1 MIINMSL
8 GDKVLTARKTKG
20 LTQEQLAERAALT
33 VRTIQRIEGDDSIP
47 RDYTLKAIA
56 SALNMPFEEFVTVN
70 SCLRPNNNEL
80 SNEDFQCPVK
90 QEHCHFL
97 QMLNLSAFAYLVV
110 PFVHFLIP
118 ILLLKKNK
126 QITNALQNTGRRI
139 IRRQIYWTITTHLLL
154 LLTLVY
160 NLVQATWFDK
170 TNLLNYIWIFAAMYL
185 LNAVIICTTAIR
197 LRNENRAAYI
207 NH

>member
-1 MIINMSL
+1 MSL
-8 GDKVLTARKTKG
+8 GDKVLAARKGKG

-56 SALNMPFEEFVTVN
+56 SALSIPFEEFITVN
-70 SCLRPNNNEL
+70 SCLRPNSNEL
-80 SNEDFQCPVK
+80 CNENLQSPSSNKVEQ
-90 QEHCHFL
+90 CHFL

-118 ILLLKKNK
+118 ILLLRKKKEIN
-126 QITNALQNTGRRI
+126 NELQSTGRRI
-139 IRRQIYWTITTHLLL
+139 IRRQIYWTITTHFLL
-154 LLTLVY
+154 LLTLIY
-160 NLVQATWFDK
+160 NLIQATWFDK
-170 TNLLNYIWIFAAMYL
+170 TNLLNYIWIFAGMYL
-185 LNAVIICTTAIR
+185 LNAVIIGITAIR
-197 LRNENRAAYI
+197 LRNDQRAAYI

>member
-1 MIINMSL
+1 MSL
-8 GDKVLTARKTKG
+8 GEKVLAARKSKG

-56 SALNMPFEEFVTVN
+56 GALNMPFEEFITVN
-70 SCLRPNNNEL
+70 SCLFRTTDSEHTIDTSSCIN
-80 SNEDFQCPVK
+80 K
-90 QEHCHFL
+90 QEQCHFL
-97 QMLNLSAFAYLVV
+97 QMLNLSAFAYLIV

-118 ILLLKKNK
+118 ILLLKKKKEIN
-126 QITNALQNTGRRI
+126 NELQSSGRRI

-154 LLTLVY
+154 ILALVY
-160 NLVQATWFDK
+160 NLIQATWFDK
-170 TNLLNYIWIFAAMYL
+170 NNLLNYIWIFAAMYL
-185 LNAVIICTTAIR
+185 LNAVIICSTAIR
-197 LRNENRAAYI
+197 LRNDQREAYI

>member
-1 MIINMSL
+1 MSL
-8 GDKVLTARKTKG
+8 GDKVLAARKLKG

-56 SALNMPFEEFVTVN
+56 SALNLPFEEFVTVN
-70 SCLRPNNNEL
+70 SCLRPNSNEL
-80 SNEDFQCPVK
+80 SNETFQCPVK

-97 QMLNLSAFAYLVV
+97 QMVNLSAFAYLVI

-118 ILLLKKNK
+118 ILLLKKK
-126 QITNALQNTGRRI
+126 QINNEMHSTGRRI
-139 IRRQIYWTITTHLLL
+139 IRRQIYWTISTHVLL

-160 NLVQATWFDK
+160 NLIQATWFDK
-170 TNLLNYIWIFAAMYL
+170 TNLLNYIWICAGMYL

-197 LRNENRAAYI
+197 LRNDNRAAYI